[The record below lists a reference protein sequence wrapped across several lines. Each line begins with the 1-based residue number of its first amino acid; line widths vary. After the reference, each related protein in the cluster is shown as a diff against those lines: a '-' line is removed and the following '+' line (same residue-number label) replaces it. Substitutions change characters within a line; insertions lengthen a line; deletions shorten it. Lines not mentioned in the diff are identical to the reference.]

1 MLELIYYGF
10 FLLLYGFGAWTFF
23 NGLQEYTKSK
33 ASKPQPSPFDI
44 GNMKPGT
51 VRTANCLDEDG
62 EIDRD
67 APSHN
72 EPGVTEIANA
82 ERLRIEQEHRSILE
96 DVLQELLTEQP
107 TSFDAIYEK
116 YSDRS
121 TTRELKKK
129 LDKPRVRT
137 RVKSY
142 LREMENEGKLKRV
155 MNVREYFYVVA
166 EEGNEE
172 VVSEIGAGWVFQ
184 ANEPNE
190 AICVVKRE
198 M

>member
-1 MLELIYYGF
+1 MLELIYYGL
-10 FLLLYGFGAWTFF
+10 FLLLYGFGAWMFF
-23 NGLQEYTKSK
+23 YGLRDYTKSK
-33 ASKPQPSPFDI
+33 ASKPQPSPVDI

-51 VRTANCLDEDG
+51 VCTANSIDDDG
-62 EIDRD
+62 EIESD
-67 APSHN
+67 APSHDD
-72 EPGVTEIANA
+72 PGMIEIAKA

-116 YSDRS
+116 YSDTC

-129 LDKPRVRT
+129 LDKPRGRFS
-137 RVKSY
+137 VKQY

-166 EEGNEE
+166 ETEKVERWPGVN
-172 VVSEIGAGWVFQ
+172 
-184 ANEPNE
+184 N
-190 AICVVKRE
+190 
-198 M
+198 

>member
-1 MLELIYYGF
+1 MLELIYYGL
-10 FLLLYGFGAWTFF
+10 FLLLYGFGAWMFF
-23 NGLQEYTKSK
+23 YGLQDLITNASK
-33 ASKPQPSPFDI
+33 ASKPQPSASQFDI
-44 GNMKPGT
+44 GNMKPET
-51 VRTANCLDEDG
+51 VCTANSIDDG
-62 EIDRD
+62 VEIDSD
-67 APSHN
+67 APSHDD
-72 EPGVTEIANA
+72 PGVAEIAKA

-96 DVLQELLTEQP
+96 DVLQGVLTEQP

-116 YSDRS
+116 YSGKC

-129 LDKPRVRT
+129 SDKPRVRT

-166 EEGNEE
+166 EEENEE
-172 VVSEIGAGWVFQ
+172 VVSESRHVGVFQ

-190 AICVVKRE
+190 AMV
-198 M
+198 